1 MTRLIHISALA
12 AVVAAIVAGAALAVA
27 PTEGVI
33 FKSVGKSGVAGRA
46 ELGANGIG
54 TKVRVEVTGLEPG
67 TTARVLVRYGRYP
80 KLSASFAKA
89 VYVKAD
95 ARGVARASSA
105 VRFRNEPVSWGV
117 IADGDHVLTVV
128 AGGKLVAYAEIPGM
142 D

>member
-1 MTRLIHISALA
+1 MTHLIRFSLVAVLVA
-12 AVVAAIVAGAALAVA
+12 AVVAASALAYA

-33 FKSVGKSGVAGRA
+33 FKPVGKSGVAGRA

-54 TKVRVEVTGLEPG
+54 TKVRVQLTGLRPG
-67 TTARVLVRYGRYP
+67 ATARVLVRYGRYP

-89 VYVKAD
+89 VYAKAD
-95 ARGVARASSA
+95 AKGVARASSA
-105 VRFRNEPVSWGV
+105 VRFRNEPVAWGV

-128 AGGKLVAYAEIPGM
+128 VDGKLVAYAEIPGM